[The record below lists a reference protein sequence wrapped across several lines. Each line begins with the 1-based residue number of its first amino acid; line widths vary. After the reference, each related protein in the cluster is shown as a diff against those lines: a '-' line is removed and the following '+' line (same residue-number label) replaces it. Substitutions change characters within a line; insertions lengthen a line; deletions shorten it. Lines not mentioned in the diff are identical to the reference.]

1 MATKVR
7 SCAAAGPEVHGWCRF
22 ARPESIQ
29 KPAPTIA
36 RSQGHHRDWINACKG
51 GKPASANFEYSAHL
65 TEIVTLGNVAIRTG
79 KKLTWDG
86 QAMKATNCPEAD
98 PYIRPEYANGWSL

>member
-1 MATKVR
+1 MPIRKTR
-7 SCAAAGPEVHGWCRF
+7 EY
-22 ARPESIQ
+22 Q

-36 RSQGHHRDWINACKG
+36 RSKGHHRDWIDAAKG
-51 GKPASANFEYSAHL
+51 GKPASANFDYSAHL
-65 TEIVTLGNVAIRTG
+65 TEIVMLGNVAIRTG

-98 PYIRPEYANGWSL
+98 PYIRPEYLNGWSL